1 LGAKA
6 NAHKAGGRVILERS
20 VGTMHTLLDIYRKSD
35 FFFYLIFTIIILFSD
50 ERDNES
56 IAWRYGK

>member
-1 LGAKA
+1 
-6 NAHKAGGRVILERS
+6 
-20 VGTMHTLLDIYRKSD
+20 MHTLLDIYRKSD